1 MATKA
6 TKQTK
11 FRWADIEDNEAEDLT
26 YLLPP
31 KEVIGP
37 DKNGIK
43 KERIFDRR
51 SCAKF
56 GSAMGDEVDNSRLTM
71 VSTEEISLERREFL
85 KIGHS

>member
-11 FRWADIEDNEAEDLT
+11 FRWADIQDNEAEDLT

-43 KERIFDRR
+43 KVIEYKFNEEGKQVKSHDDDPSPKNRR
-51 SCAKF
+51 RF
-56 GSAMGDEVDNSRLTM
+56 
-71 VSTEEISLERREFL
+71 STQGTDIR
-85 KIGHS
+85 